1 MSLSNLFPD
10 PFNTVSPWSQEMMN
24 VSHGLFLFLFF
35 LELCVLGVQS
45 MYFKDSV
52 FEYIKMFAGKVF
64 IGSVVVALLAN
75 SNLIFPTIVGMF
87 VNVSQTISSGGT
99 PPPPVSSCLNN
110 EAFTCV
116 AAPSNSDI
124 VVTMLGWAV
133 TYFIAAN
140 VSIIADG
147 VLSIA
152 SGILF
157 GIPFPPDPGN
167 GDAGLPMAF
176 MLGHGQ
182 FQLVCFGL
190 GMLCILAAL
199 GVTLTYYLLMF
210 ETQVILV
217 LGVFTLAGHGLRFT
231 KQYADAFPKYCF
243 TIGAKFFAYYFVVA
257 ICTQL
262 TASVN
267 YGQMLAALIGNAMI
281 PFGLG
286 AIILLMATTT
296 APIVTIICAVAIS
309 AIPQFA
315 GSLTQ
320 GGSALGGASA
330 LGQVMGQMKPR
341 K

>member
-1 MSLSNLFPD
+1 
-10 PFNTVSPWSQEMMN
+10 
-24 VSHGLFLFLFF
+24 
-35 LELCVLGVQS
+35 
-45 MYFKDSV
+45 
-52 FEYIKMFAGKVF
+52 
-64 IGSVVVALLAN
+64 
-75 SNLIFPTIVGMF
+75 
-87 VNVSQTISSGGT
+87 
-99 PPPPVSSCLNN
+99 
-110 EAFTCV
+110 
-116 AAPSNSDI
+116 
-124 VVTMLGWAV
+124 MLGWAV
-133 TYFIAAN
+133 TYFVAGN
-140 VSIIADG
+140 VSLITDG

-182 FQLVCFGL
+182 FQIACFGL
-190 GMLCILAAL
+190 GMLCITAAL

-210 ETQVILV
+210 ETQVVLA
-217 LGVFTLAGHGLRFT
+217 LGVFALAGHGLRFT
-231 KQYADAFPKYCF
+231 KQYADAFPKYAF

-267 YGQMLAALIGNAMI
+267 YGGMLASLIGSATI
-281 PFGLG
+281 PFGFG

-296 APIVTIICAVAIS
+296 APIVTIVCAVTIA

-320 GGSALGGASA
+320 GGSALGAGAAMS
-330 LGQVMGQMKPR
+330 QVMGQMKMPNQ
-341 K
+341 KKK